1 VPKFHESRKTRKC
14 GSRAHCGDVCHLQ
27 RHKVV
32 AWDGSVER
40 YPAGYQR
47 FLAIDPDSSV
57 PNEGIWTSRE
67 FITLIEGFREM
78 AAPGRIVSVFRK
90 T

>member
-1 VPKFHESRKTRKC
+1 MVRWNATRRV
-14 GSRAHCGDVCHLQ
+14 ST
-27 RHKVV
+27 
-32 AWDGSVER
+32 
-40 YPAGYQR
+40 